1 MDSRNP
7 LAWPNSPATLT
18 HEPPIATPKVE
29 HVSTSRELEISD
41 GDVPQISIQYSGSKP
56 ITVEYIEYG
65 IEEEGVPWSTRS
77 VEDET
82 PFGRTATEVAYRAAS
97 DSGLKIGIGI
107 APDGTHTI
115 HHARL
120 PPEDPIANVNP
131 TTNAQARTIGTNA
144 ARLAKRMAL
153 EPIE

>member
-1 MDSRNP
+1 MD
-7 LAWPNSPATLT
+7 
-18 HEPPIATPKVE
+18 
-29 HVSTSRELEISD
+29 HVSTSRRSEPSD
-41 GDVPQISIQYSGSKP
+41 GDVPRISIQYCGPKP
-56 ITVEYIEYG
+56 ATVEYIEYG
-65 IEEEGVPWSTRS
+65 IEEEGVPWRS
-77 VEDET
+77 RSIADE
-82 PFGRTATEVAYRAAS
+82 PPSGRTATEVAYRAAS

-120 PPEDPIANVNP
+120 PPEDPIANVTP

-144 ARLAKRMAL
+144 ARLAKRMPL